1 MLPADEPTG
10 GSCYVGEP
18 LPWAC
23 MRCEV
28 TLHISHGQVCGGS
41 WPVLSSTRKCHH
53 GRGRTSMHP
62 SVLLMVCLLTLYVV
76 TMVMFWHGIAGQ
88 PPAARLETAGRLAL
102 QTGQTIVGVVETAQG
117 LAFAIGE
124 YVRDEKYEEG

>member
-1 MLPADEPTG
+1 
-10 GSCYVGEP
+10 
-18 LPWAC
+18 
-23 MRCEV
+23 
-28 TLHISHGQVCGGS
+28 
-41 WPVLSSTRKCHH
+41 
-53 GRGRTSMHP
+53 MHP

-88 PPAARLETAGRLAL
+88 RSAARLETAGRLAL

-124 YVRDEKYEEG
+124 YVRDEQYEEG